1 MQAQNFAQLELLVI
15 PQKTEPL
22 KQMEK
27 AIQDMLDLTWNCV
40 LAHITVRTTKDLM
53 RQQGKLIALNDGEAC
68 IKVPSLP
75 ISRLAEDKLPDVE
88 AAFKRAFGCTIKVNL
103 VVGKSLSCHP

>member
-1 MQAQNFAQLELLVI
+1 MQAQNFIQLELPVI
-15 PQKTEPL
+15 PQKIDPL

-40 LAHITVRTTKDLM
+40 LAHITVRATKELM

-88 AAFKRAFGCTIKVNL
+88 AAFKKAFGCTIKVSL
-103 VVGKSLSCHP
+103 VIGKSLS

>member
-1 MQAQNFAQLELLVI
+1 MQSQNFIQLELPVI
-15 PQKTEPL
+15 SQKIDPL

-40 LAHITVRTTKDLM
+40 LAHITVRTTKELM
-53 RQQGKLIALNDGEAC
+53 RQQGKLIALSDGEAC

-75 ISRLAEDKLPDVE
+75 ISRLAEDKLPHIE
-88 AAFKRAFGCTIKVNL
+88 AAFKKAFGYRIKIRL
-103 VVGKSLSCHP
+103 VVG

>member
-1 MQAQNFAQLELLVI
+1 MKTQKFVQLELPVMPEEI
-15 PQKTEPL
+15 DPL

-27 AIQDMLDLTWNCV
+27 VIQDMLDLTWNCV
-40 LAHITVRTTKDLM
+40 LAHITVLTTKELM

-75 ISRLAEDKLPDVE
+75 ISRLAEGKLPDVE
-88 AAFKRAFGCTIKVNL
+88 AAFKKAFGCTIKVSL
-103 VVGKSLSCHP
+103 VIGKSLS

>member
-1 MQAQNFAQLELLVI
+1 MKTQNFVQLELPVI

-40 LAHITVRTTKDLM
+40 LAYITVRTTKELM
-53 RQQGKLIALNDGEAC
+53 RQQGKLVALHDGEAC

-75 ISRLAEDKLPDVE
+75 IFRLAEDKLPDLE
-88 AAFKRAFGCTIKVNL
+88 AAFKKAFGYKIKIRL
-103 VVGKSLSCHP
+103 FVG

>member
-1 MQAQNFAQLELLVI
+1 MKTQNFVQLELPLI

-27 AIQDMLDLTWNCV
+27 TIQDMLDLTWNCV
-40 LAHITVRTTKDLM
+40 LAHIRVRTTKELM
-53 RQQGKLIALNDGEAC
+53 RQQGKLVALHDGEAC

-75 ISRLAEDKLPDVE
+75 ISRLAEDKLSDVE
-88 AAFKRAFGCTIKVNL
+88 AAFKRAFGCSIKIRL
-103 VVGKSLSCHP
+103 VVGKSVS

>member
-1 MQAQNFAQLELLVI
+1 MQSQKFVQLELPVI
-15 PQKTEPL
+15 SHNTDTL

-40 LAHITVRTTKDLM
+40 LAHITVRATKELM
-53 RQQGKLIALNDGEAC
+53 RQQGKLIALSDGEAC

-75 ISRLAEDKLPDVE
+75 IFRLAEDKLSDVE
-88 AAFKRAFGCTIKVNL
+88 AAFKKAFGYKIKIRL
-103 VVGKSLSCHP
+103 VVS